1 MMNQQKKVLMSH
13 SLKPSRPAWRR
24 LLAPLCLIAAGWVS
38 GLAAPAQAGEPAA
51 LRPIERLDLPRY
63 LGTWYEVAK
72 FPNRFQKQCVADT
85 RAEYQS
91 TPEGAVRVVNQ
102 CRLADGS
109 VEKAVGQA
117 RQIGAADSPRLQVR
131 FAPAWLS
138 FIPAVWGDYWVID
151 LDEGYQLAAVS
162 EPRREYLWVLSRTPS
177 VPAPVYEALLKRLAA
192 QGLDVGRL
200 ERSPQ
205 GSAP

>member
-1 MMNQQKKVLMSH
+1 MTH
-13 SLKPSRPAWRR
+13 SLKQSRLAWRR
-24 LLAPLCLIAAGWVS
+24 LLAPWCLAGVFLGGLGGAGLPAAS
-38 GLAAPAQAGEPAA
+38 AQTTAPGA

-72 FPNRFQKQCVADT
+72 FPNRFQKKCVADT
-85 RAEYQS
+85 QAEYQS

-109 VEKAVGQA
+109 VDKAVGEA

-177 VPAPVYEALLKRLAA
+177 VPVPAYEALLKRLAA

-200 ERSPQ
+200 ERSPHSGAP

>member
-1 MMNQQKKVLMSH
+1 MSQF
-13 SLKPSRPAWRR
+13 LNPSRPAWRR
-24 LLAPLCLIAAGWVS
+24 RLAPWLLAVAG
-38 GLAAPAQAGEPAA
+38 GANALATGAQAAAPAA
-51 LRPIERLDLPRY
+51 LQSIERLDLPRY
-63 LGTWYEVAK
+63 LGTWYEVAR
-72 FPNRFQKQCVADT
+72 FPNRFQKQCVADS

-91 TPEGAVRVVNQ
+91 RPDGTVRVINQ
-102 CRLADGS
+102 CRLADGRLDQA
-109 VEKAVGQA
+109 EGQV

-151 LDEGYQLAAVS
+151 LDEAYQLVAVS

-177 VPAPVYEALLKRLAA
+177 VPSPAYDALLKRLAA
-192 QGLDVGRL
+192 QGLEVGRL

-205 GSAP
+205 STAP

>member
-1 MMNQQKKVLMSH
+1 MSAF
-13 SLKPSRPAWRR
+13 SKPFRALWSR
-24 LLAPLCLIAAGWVS
+24 LLTPLCLVGVCWAGA
-38 GLAAPAQAGEPAA
+38 LATGAQAAEPAA
-51 LRPIERLDLPRY
+51 LQSIERLDLSRY
-63 LGTWYEVAK
+63 LGTWYEVAR
-72 FPNRFQKQCVADT
+72 FPNRFQKQCVADS

-109 VEKAVGQA
+109 LEKAVGQA

-177 VPAPVYEALLKRLAA
+177 VPAPVYEGLLRRLAA

-205 GSAP
+205 GLTP

>member
-1 MMNQQKKVLMSH
+1 MSH
-13 SLKPSRPAWRR
+13 SLKPFRAAWRR
-24 LLAPLCLIAAGWVS
+24 LLAPLCLAGVCGLS
-38 GLAAPAQAGEPAA
+38 GLSASAQAAEPAA
-51 LRPIERLDLPRY
+51 LRPIEALDLPRY
-63 LGTWYEVAK
+63 LGTWYEVAR
-72 FPNRFQKQCVADT
+72 FPNRFQKQCVADS

-91 TPEGAVRVVNQ
+91 SPEGAVRVVNQ
-102 CRLADGS
+102 CRLVDGS

-177 VPAPVYEALLKRLAA
+177 VPAPAYEALLKRLAA

-205 GSAP
+205 SPAP

>member
-1 MMNQQKKVLMSH
+1 MSPF
-13 SLKPSRPAWRR
+13 LKPFRALWRR
-24 LLAPLCLIAAGWVS
+24 LFTPLCLIGVCWVSPLAAG
-38 GLAAPAQAGEPAA
+38 AQAAEPAA
-51 LRPIERLDLPRY
+51 LQSIERLDLPRY
-63 LGTWYEVAK
+63 LGTWYEVAR
-72 FPNRFQKQCVADT
+72 FPNRFQKQCVADS
-85 RAEYQS
+85 RAEYQI

-102 CRLADGS
+102 CRLADGR

-151 LDEGYQLAAVS
+151 LDESYQLAAVS

-177 VPAPVYEALLKRLAA
+177 VPTSLYEGLLKRLAA

-205 GSAP
+205 GPTP

>member
-1 MMNQQKKVLMSH
+1 MSAF
-13 SLKPSRPAWRR
+13 SKPFRALWSR
-24 LLAPLCLIAAGWVS
+24 LLTPLCLVGVCWAGA
-38 GLAAPAQAGEPAA
+38 LATGAQAAEPAA
-51 LRPIERLDLPRY
+51 LQSIERLDLSRY
-63 LGTWYEVAK
+63 LGTWYEVAR
-72 FPNRFQKQCVADT
+72 FPNRFQKQCVADS

-109 VEKAVGQA
+109 LEKAVGQA

-177 VPAPVYEALLKRLAA
+177 VPAPVYEGLLRRLAA

-205 GSAP
+205 GLIP

>member
-1 MMNQQKKVLMSH
+1 MSH
-13 SLKPSRPAWRR
+13 SLKSLRSTWRR
-24 LLAPLCLIAAGWVS
+24 LCTPLLLLGVCLAGA
-38 GLAAPAQAGEPAA
+38 LATGAQAADPAA
-51 LRPIERLDLPRY
+51 LQPIERLDLPRY
-63 LGTWYEVAK
+63 LGTWYEVAR

-91 TPEGAVRVVNQ
+91 TPGGAVRVVNQ

-109 VEKAVGQA
+109 LEKAVGQA

-177 VPAPVYEALLKRLAA
+177 VPAPAYEALLKRLAA

-205 GSAP
+205 SPAP